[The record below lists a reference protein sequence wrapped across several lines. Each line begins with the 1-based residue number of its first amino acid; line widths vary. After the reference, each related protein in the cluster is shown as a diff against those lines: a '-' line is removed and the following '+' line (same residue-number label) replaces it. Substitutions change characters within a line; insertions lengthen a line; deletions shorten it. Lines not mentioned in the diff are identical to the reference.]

1 MPCALSQGMTIDC
14 RDSIG
19 GVKAVWFIAHANV
32 SAVTEAS
39 GVVSTIT
46 KTGVFYKYN
55 LVKSTASLVE
65 NINVSVENGSVGY
78 APELTIVLNK
88 MQANTRN
95 EIMLLAQN
103 VLMAIVQDMNGK
115 YWLLGKQNGLDISA
129 GTSGTGTAMTDRNG
143 YSLTFTGVEPAL
155 APEVASGVI
164 ATITA

>member
-1 MPCALSQGMTIDC
+1 MPCVLSQGMTIDC

-19 GVKAVWFIAHANV
+19 GVKAVWFIAHQNV

-39 GVVSTIT
+39 GVVSAIT

-78 APELTIVLNK
+78 APELNIVLNK
-88 MQANTRN
+88 MMANTRN

-115 YWLLGKQNGLDISA
+115 YWLIGKQNGIDVSA
-129 GTSGTGTAMTDRNG
+129 GNAGTGTAMTDRNG
-143 YSLTFTGVEPAL
+143 YTLTFTGVEPAL
-155 APEVASGVI
+155 APEVQASVI
-164 ATITA
+164 ATLTA

>member
-1 MPCALSQGMTIDC
+1 MPCVLSQGMTIDC

-19 GVKAVWFIAHANV
+19 GVKAVWFIAHGNV

-39 GVVSTIT
+39 GIVSAIT

-55 LVKSTASLVE
+55 LVKSTASFVE

-78 APELTIVLNK
+78 APELNIVLNK

-115 YWLLGKQNGLDISA
+115 YWLLGKLNGLDISA
-129 GTSGTGTAMTDRNG
+129 GTAGTGTAMTDRNG
-143 YSLTFTGVEPAL
+143 YTLTFSGVEPQL
-155 APEVASGVI
+155 APEVASAVI
-164 ATITA
+164 STITA

>member
-1 MPCALSQGMTIDC
+1 MSIDC

-19 GVKAVWFIAHANV
+19 GVKAVWFIAHQNV

-39 GVVSTIT
+39 GVVSAIT

-103 VLMAIVQDMNGK
+103 VLMAIVQDQNNK
-115 YWLLGKQNGLDISA
+115 YWLIGKQNGVDISA
-129 GTSGTGTAMTDRNG
+129 GNSGTGTAMTDRNG
-143 YSLTFTGVEPAL
+143 YSLTFTGVEPAM
-155 APEVASGVI
+155 APEVNSTVI
-164 ATITA
+164 STLTA